1 MRFSQNGR
9 ISPQVL
15 DHTLTPVLFDQVL
28 RDERR
33 WSWQVRRLRRVAAEL
48 TWDGRGSL
56 RWRGLLLLVWLVLWN
71 ALGRQV
77 VEGCGPSRRS
87 TIAHVINSRGRHCS
101 VDLCWFYR
109 RTRVTRAICWE

>member
-15 DHTLTPVLFDQVL
+15 DYTLTSVLLDQVL
-28 RDERR
+28 RDERG
-33 WSWQVRRLRRVAAEL
+33 WSLQVRWLRRVAAEL

-56 RWRGLLLLVWLVLWN
+56 CWWGLLLLVRLVLRN

-77 VEGCGPSRRS
+77 VESCGSSRRS
-87 TIAHVINSRGRHCS
+87 TIAHVINSRGRYCS
-101 VDLCWFYR
+101 VDLGWFYR
-109 RTRVTRAICWE
+109 RTRVTLAVCWK